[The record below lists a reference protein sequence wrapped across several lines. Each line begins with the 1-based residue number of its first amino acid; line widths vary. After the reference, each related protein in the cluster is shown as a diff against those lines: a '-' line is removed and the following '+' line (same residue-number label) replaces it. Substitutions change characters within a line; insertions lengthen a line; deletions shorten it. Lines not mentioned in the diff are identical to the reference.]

1 MVEMLKQVVLG
12 CIAPDFRN
20 GWIIEIVH
28 EKESVYLAS
37 ILVTDSSVEAS
48 GRAELMISGIPFQSL
63 CPHKFHCAQ
72 AVLGLKQCM
81 SLGYV

>member
-1 MVEMLKQVVLG
+1 MLKQVVLG

-28 EKESVYLAS
+28 GKESVYLAS
-37 ILVTDSSVEAS
+37 ILVTGSPVKAS
-48 GRAELMISGIPFQSL
+48 GRAELMTSEIPFQSL
-63 CPHKFHCAQ
+63 CAHKFHCAQ
-72 AVLGLKQCM
+72 AVLGLKQCI